1 MKDMKDN
8 ILLIIN
14 PNASKGKGR
23 KKANKIK
30 DLFALHGR
38 RCAIAYTSGRGH
50 AEKLAKSG
58 VESGIKTII
67 AAGGD
72 GTVNEV
78 INGIMKARNH
88 DKVAMGIIPV
98 GRGNDFAWAA
108 GIPCNLEKAV
118 DIILNNEPRATD
130 VGFGRG
136 TDREK
141 GVYFL
146 NGMGL
151 GFEPM
156 VNFRAQEYRHLNGMA
171 SYIAAFIHMLFNPPR
186 GYSMHVKIDDE
197 EFDLVSQQ
205 FSCNNGRRMGSSFL
219 MTPLAEIDDGKL
231 DYMYTRRLFKG
242 FGLIRLAVRFLRGA
256 MVSDKENFGYGKAR
270 RVEITS
276 DKDLMVSHVDG
287 EEFSRKGK
295 HFVIEILPSAVR
307 LFR

>member
-1 MKDMKDN
+1 MKDN

-23 KKANKIK
+23 KKAKRIREI
-30 DLFALHGR
+30 FALHGR
-38 RCAIAYTSGRGH
+38 QCAIAYTSGRGH

-58 VESGIKTII
+58 VESGIRTIV

-78 INGIMKARNH
+78 INGIMKARGH
-88 DKVAMGIIPV
+88 ERVAMGIIPV
-98 GRGNDFAWAA
+98 GRGNDFAWIA
-108 GIPCNLEKAV
+108 GIPNNLEKAV
-118 DIILNNEPRATD
+118 EIILNNEPKATD
-130 VGFGRG
+130 VGFAKG
-136 TDREK
+136 TDRER

-146 NGMGL
+146 NGMGF

-156 VNFRAQEYRHLNGMA
+156 VNFLAQDYKHLNGMA
-171 SYIAAFIHMLFNPPR
+171 SYIAAFIHMLFNPPK
-186 GYSMHVKIDDE
+186 GYRMHVKIDEE

-219 MTPLAEIDDGKL
+219 MTPLASIDDGYL
-231 DYMYTRRLFKG
+231 DYMYTKKLFRG
-242 FGLIRLAVRFLRGA
+242 FGLIKMAIRFLRGA
-256 MVSDKENFGYGKAR
+256 MVTDKENFSYGKAKK
-270 RVEITS
+270 VEITS
-276 DKDLMVSHVDG
+276 DRDLIVSHVDG

-295 HFVIEILPSAVR
+295 HFVMEILPSAIK

>member
-1 MKDMKDN
+1 MKDN

-23 KKANKIK
+23 KKAKRIREI
-30 DLFALHGR
+30 FALHGR
-38 RCAIAYTSGRGH
+38 QCAIAYTSGRGH

-58 VESGIKTII
+58 VESGIRTIV

-78 INGIMKARNH
+78 INGIMKARGH
-88 DKVAMGIIPV
+88 EKVAMGIIPV
-98 GRGNDFAWAA
+98 GRGNDFAWIA
-108 GIPCNLEKAV
+108 GIPNNLERAV
-118 DIILNNEPRATD
+118 EIILNNEPKATD
-130 VGFGRG
+130 VGFAKG
-136 TDREK
+136 TDRER

-146 NGMGL
+146 NGMGF

-156 VNFRAQEYRHLNGMA
+156 VNFLAQDYKHLNGMA
-171 SYIAAFIHMLFNPPR
+171 SYIAAFIHMLFNPPK
-186 GYSMHVKIDDE
+186 GYRMHVKIDEE

-219 MTPLAEIDDGKL
+219 MTPLALIDDGYL
-231 DYMYTRRLFKG
+231 DYMYTKKLFRG
-242 FGLIRLAVRFLRGA
+242 FGLIKMAIRFLRGA
-256 MVSDKENFGYGKAR
+256 MVTDKENFSYGKAK
-270 RVEITS
+270 RVEIAS
-276 DKDLMVSHVDG
+276 DKDLIVSHVDG

-295 HFVIEILPSAVR
+295 HFVMEILPSAIK

>member
-1 MKDMKDN
+1 MKDN

-23 KKANKIK
+23 KKAKRIK
-30 DLFALHGR
+30 DIFALHGR
-38 RCAIAYTSGRGH
+38 QCAVAYTSGRGH

-58 VESGIKTII
+58 VESGIRTIV

-78 INGIMKARNH
+78 INGIMKARGHEN
-88 DKVAMGIIPV
+88 VAMGIIPV
-98 GRGNDFAWAA
+98 GRGNDFAWIA
-108 GIPCNLEKAV
+108 GIPNNLEKAI
-118 DIILNNEPRATD
+118 DIILSNEPKLTD
-130 VGFGRG
+130 VGHAKG
-136 TDREK
+136 TDRER

-146 NGMGL
+146 NGMGF

-156 VNFRAQEYRHLNGMA
+156 VNFLAQDYRHLNGMA
-171 SYIAAFIHMLFNPPR
+171 SYIAAFIHMLFNPPK
-186 GYSMHVKIDDE
+186 GYRMHVKIDDE

-219 MTPLAEIDDGKL
+219 MTPLALIDDGYL
-231 DYMYTRRLFKG
+231 DYMYTKKLFKG
-242 FGLIRLAVRFLRGA
+242 FGLIKMAIRFLRGA
-256 MVSDKENFGYGKAR
+256 MVTDKENFSYGKAK

-276 DKDLMVSHVDG
+276 DRDLIVSHVDG

-295 HFVIEILPSAVR
+295 HFVMEILPSAIK

>member
-1 MKDMKDN
+1 MKDN

-23 KKANKIK
+23 KKAKRIK
-30 DLFALHGR
+30 DIFALHGR
-38 RCAIAYTSGRGH
+38 QCAVAYTSGRGH

-58 VESGIKTII
+58 VESGIRTIV

-78 INGIMKARNH
+78 INGIMKARGHEN
-88 DKVAMGIIPV
+88 VAMGIIPV
-98 GRGNDFAWAA
+98 GRGNDFAWIA
-108 GIPCNLEKAV
+108 GIPNNLEKAI
-118 DIILNNEPRATD
+118 DIILSNEPKLTD
-130 VGFGRG
+130 VGYAKG
-136 TDREK
+136 TDRER

-146 NGMGL
+146 NGMGF

-156 VNFRAQEYRHLNGMA
+156 VNFLAQDYRHLNGMA
-171 SYIAAFIHMLFNPPR
+171 SYIAAFIHMLFNPPK
-186 GYSMHVKIDDE
+186 GYRMHVKIDDE

-219 MTPLAEIDDGKL
+219 MTPLALIDDGYL
-231 DYMYTRRLFKG
+231 DYMYTKKLFKG
-242 FGLIRLAVRFLRGA
+242 FGLIKMAIRFLRGA
-256 MVSDKENFGYGKAR
+256 MVTDKENFSYGKAK

-276 DKDLMVSHVDG
+276 DRDLIVSHVDG

-295 HFVIEILPSAVR
+295 HFVMEILPSAIK

>member
-98 GRGNDFAWAA
+98 GRGNDFAWVA

-231 DYMYTRRLFKG
+231 DYMYTRRLFRG